1 MISERMTILEDLIK
15 HDNCN
20 TVLKKLKSER
30 IFKLMKSSVNHLYGY
45 DYTGKQ
51 KENNKEE
58 SVDGEES

>member
-30 IFKLMKSSVNHLYGY
+30 IFKLMKSFVNRLYGY
-45 DYTGKQ
+45 DYTGK
-51 KENNKEE
+51 
-58 SVDGEES
+58 